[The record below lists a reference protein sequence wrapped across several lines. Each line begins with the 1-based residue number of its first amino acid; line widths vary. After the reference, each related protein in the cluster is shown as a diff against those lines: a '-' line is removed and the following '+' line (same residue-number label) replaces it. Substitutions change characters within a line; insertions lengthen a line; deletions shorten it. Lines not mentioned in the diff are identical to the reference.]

1 MNSGS
6 NTNGSGAQKQE
17 DGKEDNEKKK
27 SGGVNIG
34 KIGGNHGNINGQQK
48 SGNIN
53 HLGNIGGT

>member
-34 KIGGNHGNINGQQK
+34 KIGGNHGNANGTNVT
-48 SGNIN
+48 GHIT
-53 HLGNIGGT
+53 LGNIGWT